1 MALSKADELTLDDCQ
16 CLLCMEFLI
25 EPITLPCNHTVC
37 KSCFKALL
45 RKTFL
50 SCPFCRAWISSWARY
65 HTHISSLINKE
76 LWERIQAQYPEEC
89 SRRNP
94 EEDKPCLV
102 FSEDPPPVRVLSNP
116 GEMRKEYEEEM
127 MRLEAERQA
136 TEEKQNR
143 ATKKYIRQLLAKDM
157 EEEKLRAEKRRLE
170 EQKQREEEE
179 AKKLILGDIATS
191 PRKKK
196 RKQKHCDNVSKFSV
210 PCAQLES
217 ASRYDAVQDS
227 KKTSVKI
234 DSDGKSTTGQGRKTK
249 TATVSRAPEIPNQ
262 GTVSS
267 RYALFHGYDVKVGTS
282 GNEAPKP
289 SCSNHNFYVPPKNIK
304 AEAMAHSPGE
314 TESGSGVSGM
324 TVEIGNG
331 TTEAQAKM
339 SHSSSSKHTSKR
351 KHEKSSSEAA
361 GEPVTSC
368 ELDTCD
374 MPSKSSSDED
384 EVQVLITKKL
394 IDLENQYFEKHQ
406 QEEQDRLFALELQKA
421 FDEEGKEMWGEK
433 FPKNKPYHYDA
444 SPPGT
449 SAKGKGSKHKDI

>member
-1 MALSKADELTLDDCQ
+1 MALSKPDDLTLDDCQ
-16 CLLCMEFLI
+16 CLLCLEFLI

-50 SCPFCRAWISSWARY
+50 SCPFCRTWVSSWARY
-65 HTHISSLINKE
+65 HTHINSLINKE

-94 EEDKPCLV
+94 GEDKPCLV
-102 FSEDPPPVRVLSNP
+102 FYEDPPPVRVLSNP
-116 GEMRKEYEEEM
+116 GELRKEYEEEM
-127 MRLEAERQA
+127 IRLKAERQA

-157 EEEKLRAEKRRLE
+157 EEEKIREEKRRLE

-179 AKKLILGDIATS
+179 AKKLSMGDTGTS

-196 RKQKHCDNVSKFSV
+196 RKQKHCDNVSTFSLEV
-210 PCAQLES
+210 TQLEL
-217 ASRYDAVQDS
+217 ASRHDAVQDS
-227 KKTSVKI
+227 KKTSVKT
-234 DSDGKSTTGQGRKTK
+234 DSDGKNTTGQGRKTK
-249 TATVSRAPEIPNQ
+249 TATVSRDPEIPNH

-267 RYALFHGYDVKVGTS
+267 PHALCYGYDVKVGTS

-289 SCSNHNFYVPPKNIK
+289 SCSNHNFHVPPKNIK
-304 AEAMAHSPGE
+304 AEATAHSPAE
-314 TESGSGVSGM
+314 TESGSSVSGM
-324 TVEIGNG
+324 TVEIGTG
-331 TTEAQAKM
+331 TTEAKAKM

-361 GEPVTSC
+361 D
-368 ELDTCD
+368 ELGTYDL
-374 MPSKSSSDED
+374 PSKSSSDED
-384 EVQVLITKKL
+384 EIQVLITKKL
-394 IDLENQYFEKHQ
+394 IDLENLYFEKHQ

-433 FPKNKPYHYDA
+433 FPKNNPHHYDA
-444 SPPGT
+444 SHPDT
-449 SAKGKGSKHKDI
+449 SAKGEGSKDKDI